1 MNCTECK
8 DLLIE
13 YTEGLL
19 DVTQKGSIERHLE
32 ECPVCRKEADDT
44 RALQDRLIK
53 NSLAVKPI
61 HLEDTVMD
69 RILKERNTGLRAAD
83 TAGFL
88 FQIRSLFMK
97 NTVIKIAAVA
107 VVIIAVFIGL
117 NSFQN
122 NVTFAQVVDPILNAG
137 TITYDVLFGDPSK
150 GIAMHDIAVGPI
162 IRRSFSHMETV
173 LILDTESMR
182 MLSLNPDNKS
192 GAYINIKGIVADN
205 NQDFLQ
211 FLRDASVMA
220 VKDPQSA
227 VEELGQKRINGN
239 DTIGF
244 RLSSASSSDRGIVIW
259 ADPDTALPI
268 QIDLQMG
275 ESSYTICN
283 IRFDV
288 PVDESLVSMDP
299 PAGYTIQ
306 DVGMDLSGASE
317 RDFLAVLR
325 IQAEY
330 FKGGFPDELAFGDIL
345 KLTSELGNI
354 IPRMELK
361 PEEMMEIGPA
371 YLRGMMFYQNLSLE
385 EEGYSYTGKGIRL
398 GEGEKEVFRYRMPG
412 SQSWRVIYGD
422 LYVEDLPEGNTRQ

>member
-1 MNCTECK
+1 MKCSECK

-13 YTEGLL
+13 YIEDLL
-19 DVTQKGSIERHLE
+19 DAPRKANIERHLE
-32 ECPVCRKEADDT
+32 ECPMCRKEAENIQ
-44 RALQDRLIK
+44 ALEDRLRE
-53 NSLAVKPI
+53 NSLAAGSI
-61 HLEDTVMD
+61 RLEDRVMD
-69 RILKERNTGLRAAD
+69 QILREQGSRLKAAGS
-83 TAGFL
+83 AGFL
-88 FQIRSLFMK
+88 YQIRSLFMK
-97 NTVIKIAAVA
+97 NTMLKIAAVA
-107 VVIIAVFIGL
+107 VAVIAVFIGL

-150 GIAMHDIAVGPI
+150 GMAMHDIAVGPK
-162 IRRSFSHMETV
+162 IRRSFSHMGTV

-192 GAYINIKGIVADN
+192 GAYINIKGFVADN

-211 FLRDASVMA
+211 FLRDASVEA

-227 VEELGQKRINGN
+227 VEKLGQKKINGN
-239 DTIGF
+239 NTIGF
-244 RLSSASSSDRGIVIW
+244 RLSSTPSDRGIVIW

-306 DVGMDLSGASE
+306 DMEMNLSGASE
-317 RDFLAVLR
+317 NDFLSVLQ

-361 PEEMMEIGPA
+361 PEEMMEIGNA
-371 YLRGMMFYQNLSLE
+371 YIRGMMFYQNLSLE
-385 EEGYSYTGKGIRL
+385 EEGHSYTGKGVRL
-398 GEGEKEVFRYRMPG
+398 GEGDREIFRYRMPD
-412 SQSWRVIYGD
+412 SSWRVIYGD
-422 LYVEDLPEGNTRQ
+422 LHAEELPAENARR